1 MIGSN
6 SFKIKLSIFLVGI
19 CIILG
24 VFWLN
29 QKLIDE
35 LRSDSQKQA
44 EYFAKI
50 YVEAINKPDAKDIKY
65 VMEFLLPSMNFPII
79 VTTAN
84 EISAWKNLNIDLD
97 ENSPNFKFTI
107 KQIIERMD
115 REFTPLSIMWNNQE
129 IGKIHFGD
137 TAMVGKLEWMPYLEI
152 GFAIVFLM
160 LTLLGFQVLRR
171 SEKNYIWVGMA
182 RETAHQL
189 GTPVSSL
196 MGWLKLLEDDEID
209 KEMILKSMDQDVSRL
224 SKISDRF
231 HKIGSSPKLTKFN
244 LKEMTTDVVE
254 YMKTR
259 LSSMSKTEIIVTGD
273 EPTIFGEKVLLSWAL
288 ENMVKN
294 SIDACDSDRG
304 KIEVNITSFENRTML
319 DVIDNG
325 KGIELKNRNNIFK
338 PGYST
343 KKRGWGL
350 GLSLTRRIIEDIHKG
365 KIRVIRSKPAET
377 VIRIEL

>member
-29 QKLIDE
+29 QKFIDE